1 MQYAAKE
8 YQQALDILDMEE
20 AASKR
25 LLDKNVK
32 EDNGSRETVK
42 EWEMSPASVS
52 LTPYLL
58 GFFFFLS
65 LNMFIMFYAE
75 FSNKLGIWM
84 A

>member
-1 MQYAAKE
+1 
-8 YQQALDILDMEE
+8 MEE

-52 LTPYLL
+52 LTPL
-58 GFFFFLS
+58 FFFLS
-65 LNMFIMFYAE
+65 LIYYVE
-75 FSNKLGIWM
+75 YRNKLGI
-84 A
+84 

>member
-58 GFFFFLS
+58 GFFFLVIEYVYYV
-65 LNMFIMFYAE
+65 LC
-75 FSNKLGIWM
+75 WV
-84 A
+84 

>member
-1 MQYAAKE
+1 MACTIIILFYFCILQYAAKE

-32 EDNGSRETVK
+32 EDNGSRETIK

-52 LTPYLL
+52 PNHYVLN
-58 GFFFFLS
+58 FLS
-65 LNMFIMFYAE
+65 CR
-75 FSNKLGIWM
+75 
-84 A
+84 

>member
-1 MQYAAKE
+1 
-8 YQQALDILDMEE
+8 MEE

-52 LTPYLL
+52 LTPYLF
-58 GFFFFLS
+58 GFFFLS
-65 LNMFIMFYAE
+65 LIVFILFYSE
-75 FSNKLGIWM
+75 FRNKLGI
-84 A
+84 